1 MYEDTLGTLNP
12 LNPDLVQK
20 VGVAVQRKF
29 ATFSSNSLDYACSS
43 FSLQVA
49 VTVSDLP
56 ADVIVG
62 EVQAGQRTQ

>member
-20 VGVAVQRKF
+20 VGVAVRRMF
-29 ATFSSNSLDYACSS
+29 ATFSSCSPDYACSS

-49 VTVSDLP
+49 VKDCQQPTC
-56 ADVIVG
+56 
-62 EVQAGQRTQ
+62 